1 VRERG
6 GKEKRLGR
14 NTGTVLPTLQDPLKL
29 NFAVKKMVSFMYK
42 VRSDWKKAELATL
55 HRSKLKVRGDFNVLI
70 NC

>member
-29 NFAVKKMVSFMYK
+29 NL
-42 VRSDWKKAELATL
+42 R
-55 HRSKLKVRGDFNVLI
+55 LKNGFIYVQSQI
-70 NC
+70 